1 MLKQR
6 VITAIFGLI
15 LIIIVNWFGSPLFS
29 FYIAGITV
37 LGTVEFYKL
46 ESSLNKHYLLLY
58 MGLLFSVLLVLSPHY
73 SNTVIFP
80 ICVTIIPIVSLLLL
94 FHYQSS
100 NKRVFSSW
108 TWMIAGGI
116 YIGWMLSYWISL
128 RILGNGRAWVYLAM
142 SIIFASDTGAYFIGR
157 KWGINKMAANISP
170 KKTWEGAIGGVL
182 SAIAASII
190 ISTIL
195 CRIEPLPLSYWHLII
210 FAILV
215 SIFAQFGDL
224 VESVLKRSVGVKQSG
239 RFLPGH
245 GGFLDRFDS
254 HIFVG
259 VMAYY
264 YVLSFNAGWPS
275 WFW

>member
-6 VITAIFGLI
+6 VITAICGLI
-15 LIIIVNWFGSPLFS
+15 LIIIVNWFGPPLFS
-29 FYIAGITV
+29 FYIAGIT
-37 LGTVEFYKL
+37 LFSTFEFYKL
-46 ESSLNKHYLLLY
+46 ENSFNRHYLLLY
-58 MGLLFSVLLVLSPHY
+58 MGLIFSLLLVLGPHY
-73 SNTVIFP
+73 SSAVIFP
-80 ICVTIIPIVSLLLL
+80 VCVIVILIVSLLFL
-94 FHYQSS
+94 FRYQSS
-100 NKRVFSSW
+100 NENVFSSW
-108 TWMIAGGI
+108 TWMVAGGI

-128 RILGNGRAWVYLAM
+128 RLLGNGRAWVYLSM

-157 KWGINKMAANISP
+157 KWGINKMAATISP
-170 KKTWEGAIGGVL
+170 QKTWEGALGGIL

-190 ISTIL
+190 IFIIL
-195 CRIEPLPLSYWHLII
+195 GNIDPLPLSYLQLIT

-215 SIFAQFGDL
+215 SLFAQFGDL

-264 YVLSFNAGWPS
+264 YVLSINAGWPNC
-275 WFW
+275 FW